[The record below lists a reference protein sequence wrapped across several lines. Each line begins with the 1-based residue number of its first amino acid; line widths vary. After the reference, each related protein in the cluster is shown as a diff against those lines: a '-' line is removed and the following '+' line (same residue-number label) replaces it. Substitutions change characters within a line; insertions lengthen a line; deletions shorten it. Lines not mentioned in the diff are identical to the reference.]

1 MPPHMFPGSMCS
13 HRRRILCWDSS
24 RPSVTIITPHG
35 DFDKAGPRFD
45 SLTCSLHGSRAKQ
58 KFMTRKAA
66 NLGKRV
72 SVRAPAEEAA
82 RAGDQYET
90 GDVLIIIGASDTELA
105 VVFRAGRAP
114 SAAACSASPLDWVSG
129 SSRRN

>member
-1 MPPHMFPGSMCS
+1 MPAHMLAGSVCS

-58 KFMTRKAA
+58 KFMTREAA
-66 NLGKRV
+66 NLGNASVLERRARRRYV
-72 SVRAPAEEAA
+72 ARIDTRRGRCINNHQLIRYSARCRFRAVRAPA
-82 RAGDQYET
+82 
-90 GDVLIIIGASDTELA
+90 
-105 VVFRAGRAP
+105 
-114 SAAACSASPLDWVSG
+114 AAACSATPLAWVSCF
-129 SSRRN
+129 SRRN